1 MTSKL
6 FVLRPTL
13 GQGGADRV
21 TLTLLQQFDR
31 GVFRP
36 SLILSQ
42 VTGEYID
49 DLPDDVAVHSLGGQR
64 LWTSWLPLTGILRQK
79 KPDILFS
86 TSSGTN
92 VIAVIAH
99 LLSGGNGRLV
109 LSERNVLTHG
119 KLTFKRRLLIGMKRL
134 LYRRADQI
142 TAVSQGV
149 KEDLVQQ
156 LGVSAEKVKVVYN
169 PIVNDEMLALAQ
181 APLDHPWFG
190 GEVPVVLGVGR
201 LVYEKG
207 FDVLIKAIA
216 QVREKR
222 PIRLV
227 ILGHGPL
234 KEALHSQIDS
244 LNLAND
250 VSLAGFDK
258 NPFKYM
264 ALCTL
269 FVLSSRNEGLPGVLI
284 QSMACGAAVISTDC
298 PSGPSEI
305 ITPESDG
312 VLIPVEDVEA
322 MATEIERLL
331 DDQERR
337 RIFSENGRITAERFR
352 VELVL
357 ERYVAALVNVGS

>member
-1 MTSKL
+1 MASKL

-31 GVFRP
+31 RLFRP

-49 DLPDDVAVHSLGGQR
+49 DLPEDVTVHSLGGKR
-64 LWTSWLPLTGILRQK
+64 LFTSWLPLTRLLRQQ

-92 VIAVIAH
+92 IIAVIAH
-99 LLSGGNGRLV
+99 MLSGRHGRLV
-109 LSERNVLTHG
+109 LSERNVLAHG
-119 KLTFKRRLLIGMKRL
+119 KKSLKRRLLIGLKRL
-134 LYRRADQI
+134 LYGRADQI

-149 KEDLVQQ
+149 KDDLVQQ
-156 LGVSAEKVKVVYN
+156 LGLEAEKITVVYN
-169 PIVNDEMLALAQ
+169 PIVNEQMLALAQ
-181 APLDHPWFG
+181 ESLDHPWF
-190 GEVPVVLGVGR
+190 EQDIPVVLGIGR

-207 FDVLIKAIA
+207 FDILFQAIA

-222 PIRLV
+222 PIKLV

-234 KEALHSQIDS
+234 EEELQSQIDALS
-244 LNLAND
+244 LTD
-250 VSLAGFDK
+250 DISLAGFDK

-264 ALCTL
+264 ARCTV
-269 FVLSSRNEGLPGVLI
+269 FVLSSRNEGLPGALI

-312 VLIPVEDVEA
+312 VLIPVEDVDV
-322 MATEIERLL
+322 MAAQIERLL
-331 DDQERR
+331 DDPERR
-337 RIFSENGRITAERFR
+337 RTFSENARKSAERFR
-352 VELVL
+352 VEVVL
-357 ERYVAALVNVGS
+357 GRYVAALVGD